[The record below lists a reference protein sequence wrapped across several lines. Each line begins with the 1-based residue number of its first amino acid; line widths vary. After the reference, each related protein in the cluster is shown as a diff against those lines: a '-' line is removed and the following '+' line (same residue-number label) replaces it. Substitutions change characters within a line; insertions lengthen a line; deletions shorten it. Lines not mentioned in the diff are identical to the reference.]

1 LGLLTF
7 SINVSLDGCGDHR
20 EGIAD
25 DETHAFFTRLMDE
38 GGAMLWGRVT
48 YEMMESYWPAVAR
61 GDEEAPP
68 AMREW
73 AVKLE
78 AKPKYVV
85 SSTRKDFP
93 WTNSHHIAGDL
104 RTGVQKLKDATP
116 AGVLLGSGKLA
127 TELDRLDLIDEYK
140 FLVHPRIAG
149 HGPTLYR
156 AGCPGRDGSS
166 WSRRSR
172 SAAARLPCTTG
183 ARGDSEQPHR
193 AQLAGQRLVGS
204 LLAAQH
210 GVPAAR
216 TPSTAGMPSCPSLT
230 LFSASRGSPHRPMDN
245 GQPIRTPSLVAR
257 A

>member
-1 LGLLTF
+1 MGHLTF
-7 SINVSLDGCGDHR
+7 SLNVTLDGCVDHR

-38 GGAMLWGRVT
+38 SGAMLWGRVT
-48 YEMMESYWPAVAR
+48 YEMMEGYWPAVAR

-85 SSTRKDFP
+85 SSTRKDFR

-116 AGVLLGSGKLA
+116 DGVLLGSGKLA

-149 HGPTLYR
+149 HGPTLYQC
-156 AGCPGRDGSS
+156 G
-166 WSRRSR
+166 
-172 SAAARLPCTTG
+172 L
-183 ARGDSEQPHR
+183 
-193 AQLAGQRLVGS
+193 
-204 LLAAQH
+204 
-210 GVPAAR
+210 
-216 TPSTAGMPSCPSLT
+216 PSTRWLELISSTPLRNGAVAMHYRRV
-230 LFSASRGSPHRPMDN
+230 RG
-245 GQPIRTPSLVAR
+245 
-257 A
+257 